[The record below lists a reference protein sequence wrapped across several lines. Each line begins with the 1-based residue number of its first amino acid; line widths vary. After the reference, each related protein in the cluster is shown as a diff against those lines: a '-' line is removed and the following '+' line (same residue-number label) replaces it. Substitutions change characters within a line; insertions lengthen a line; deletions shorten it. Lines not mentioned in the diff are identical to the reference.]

1 MSCSNLEGE
10 RENSILHASYQA
22 FLLRCWQEETDGEPA
37 WRFTLL
43 TLGDKGSMQGFASLE
58 DMTAALRLSLA
69 ACVRSPTP
77 TAFGVHQR
85 EGE

>member
-1 MSCSNLEGE
+1 MCCSNLEDE
-10 RENSILHASYQA
+10 RDNSILPTSYQA

-43 TLGDKGSMQGFASLE
+43 TLGENGSLQGFASLE
-58 DMTAALRLSLA
+58 DLTASLCLTLA
-69 ACVRSPTP
+69 ACVRPP
-77 TAFGVHQR
+77 APIAFNVHTR